1 VEPLQNLFL
10 LFNDL
15 WTETDGQ
22 DLVEYSLLLAFIA
35 ISTIS
40 ILTGV
45 KSSSDTLWDKISN
58 AMSSAATSAS

>member
-1 VEPLQNLFL
+1 MEPFENLFVL
-10 LFNDL
+10 LSDL

-45 KSSSDTLWDKISN
+45 KSSSETLWDKISN
-58 AMSSAATSAS
+58 AMSNAATAAS